1 MALAISF
8 ALLLLSRMALPQN
21 PCMVS
26 TRACV
31 NLPAPPRAFPS
42 ANFFVVMKASIK
54 YSILLQNRWRMAG
67 VGEGGR
73 RERNLGCIT
82 VPHAC
87 TSLVNIVIISRQ
99 NNELS
104 GTNHGIV
111 PKQWYHEPHLQNI
124 TFQMNYKLCSL

>member
-67 VGEGGR
+67 VGEGGA
-73 RERNLGCIT
+73 EGEE
-82 VPHAC
+82 
-87 TSLVNIVIISRQ
+87 SR
-99 NNELS
+99 LHHS
-104 GTNHGIV
+104 TTCMYI
-111 PKQWYHEPHLQNI
+111 
-124 TFQMNYKLCSL
+124 FS